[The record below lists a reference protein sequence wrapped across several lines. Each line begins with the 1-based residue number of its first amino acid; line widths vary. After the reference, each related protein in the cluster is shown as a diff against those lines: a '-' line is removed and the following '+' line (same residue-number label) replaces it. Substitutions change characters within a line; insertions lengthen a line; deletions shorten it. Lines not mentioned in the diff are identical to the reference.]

1 MPVVWREQ
9 LAVGDP
15 QVDQDHRYL
24 LCLFNCIELSLA
36 SAETL
41 AHLPLFFGQLLD
53 YTREHFQRE
62 EALQARVGYPALAEH
77 RGAHARIVEMLVE
90 LDGRLQRELAVL
102 GEAGSVTAIDETR
115 RAALDALRTRLG
127 PELLQ
132 LAREWVIEH
141 VIRMDKPME
150 PWLRKAAP

>member
-15 QVDQDHRYL
+15 QIDQDHRYL
-24 LCLFNCIELSLA
+24 LCLFNCIELSLS

-41 AHLPLFFGQLLD
+41 GHLPLFFGQLLE
-53 YTREHFQRE
+53 YTCEHFQRE

-77 RGAHARIVEMLVE
+77 RSAHARIVEMLVE
-90 LDGRLQRELAVL
+90 LDGGLQREFALLGGVENVAV
-102 GEAGSVTAIDETR
+102 IDGTR
-115 RAALDALRTRLG
+115 RAALDALRARLG

-150 PWLRKAAP
+150 PWLRRAAC